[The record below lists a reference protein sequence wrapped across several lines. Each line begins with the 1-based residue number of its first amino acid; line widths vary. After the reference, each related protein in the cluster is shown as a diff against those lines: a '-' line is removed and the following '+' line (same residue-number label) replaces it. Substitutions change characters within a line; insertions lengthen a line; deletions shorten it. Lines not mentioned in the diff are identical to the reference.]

1 MKIYILVKVNGSIKE
16 VTTSKTYEG
25 MVQLVECNSR
35 IDIADDSKFYLYGT
49 VLDLE
54 KPKSSSNLLIASGTI
69 KEVNNFLRK
78 NLR

>member
-16 VTTSKTYEG
+16 VNTSTTYEG
-25 MVQLVECNSR
+25 MVQLVEYNSL

-54 KPKSSSNLLIASGTI
+54 KPKSNSNLLIASGTI
-69 KEVNNFLRK
+69 KEVHNFLKK